1 MLQIMLLC
9 TLAADPAAWWK
20 SYGDPVL
27 SELVERALKTN
38 LDLRQARAR
47 VAEARALT
55 GEARSALLPSL
66 GWNGGAQQLRG
77 GFQQGIVR
85 VPQSGS
91 GGAASFVTPFETGL
105 LSASLDT
112 RWEISFWGSNSKRV
126 SAARADVQ
134 AAEDEALY
142 AQIVVSAEVARTY
155 FEMRGLERQLDAV
168 RRNRARQADLLEL
181 TKLRAAAGLG
191 TELDVER
198 QAAALASLEAGIPM
212 LESERTVRLNRL
224 GVLVADRSFAAQPL
238 PAAPLEVR
246 LPRLEGGIDS
256 GLLLRRPDVRAAE
269 ARIQAATARLKAAR
283 SESYPR
289 VLLTGLMG
297 RQGTSVSGLSLGGGN
312 FFGVGPQLVLPI
324 FTGGRIRANIQA
336 NDARLEQA
344 SVAYERELLAAFQET
359 EDAIAGYRAE
369 LERTAKLQ
377 QAKASASSALSMAEN
392 LYVGGAGDFLAVLEA
407 QRAVLEME
415 QEMAAAEAAAAVRSV
430 LLFKAVAGGL
440 SP

>member
-344 SVAYERELLAAFQET
+344 SVAYEQELLAAFQET